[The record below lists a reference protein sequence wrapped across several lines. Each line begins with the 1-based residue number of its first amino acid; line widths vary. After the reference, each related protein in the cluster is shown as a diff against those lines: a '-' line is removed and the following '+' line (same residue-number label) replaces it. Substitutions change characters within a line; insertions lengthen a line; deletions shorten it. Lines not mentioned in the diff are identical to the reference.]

1 MGPHRQKTR
10 GALMGRV
17 CPETVKLY
25 YEESKA
31 ARAQVEALLDKYRTN
46 TSTLLALA
54 SAAIAF
60 FGFSTGPRQPVCYWI
75 SIAFYGLAVAVSFLI
90 FVPIPTKVNVAYNT
104 AGALAGPAAPIIPTK
119 LYYDYAVGHQNAIN
133 HALKI
138 VDGKFGIATRFRALI
153 IAVAVLIVSASLS
166 VALGTERPPNP
177 THVIVDR
184 GQ

>member
-1 MGPHRQKTR
+1 M
-10 GALMGRV
+10 AMV
-17 CPETVKLY
+17 CPDTAKLY

-54 SAAIAF
+54 SAAVAF
-60 FGFSTGPRQPVCYWI
+60 FGFSTGPRQPVFYWI
-75 SIAFYGLAVAVSFLI
+75 SIGFYVLAVAVSFLI

-104 AGALAGPAAPIIPTK
+104 AGKLGAATIIPTK

-138 VDGKFGIATRFRALI
+138 MDGTFGIANRFRGLI
-153 IAVAVLIVSASLS
+153 IAIGLLIVSASLS
-166 VALGTERPPNP
+166 VALGSEQAPNP
-177 THVIVDR
+177 THIIIDR
-184 GQ
+184 SQ